1 MKKCENTCIF
11 QRMLSKCGNVI
22 QQWQKYIPKAKPL
35 NTTHG
40 VKLCLQNIIVDELD
54 SLSCNCPVGCQEMHM
69 ETETSMEPCSEGSSV
84 KFSYQSN
91 TYTEIVEVPAYPA
104 SKFITDIGGWLSLFS
119 GMSALSLLEV
129 VIFIPL
135 AIIAY
140 YKRSMAR

>member
-1 MKKCENTCIF
+1 MF
-11 QRMLSKCGNVI
+11 FKCGNVI
-22 QQWQKYIPKAKPL
+22 QQWQKYIPKTKPI
-35 NTTHG
+35 NTTYG
-40 VKLCLQNIIVDELD
+40 VKLCLQNIIMYEIYFINLRCD
-54 SLSCNCPVGCQEMHM
+54 CPVACQEINVD
-69 ETETSMEPCSEGSSV
+69 TEYTIKPCQDNTIG
-84 KFSYQSN
+84 FTYQSN

-140 YKRSMAR
+140 YKRWKMAR